1 MNSRE
6 SSRFN
11 PELMRRQLDLLL
23 VEPGDVVE
31 LRIVTPKGAKA
42 SGYFDNADAA
52 IEAIRPWAL
61 DEHIDTIFVLLN
73 PPQPACWRRYANRM
87 QPASP
92 RVRGEFPKETTSD
105 GDVLKRRWLLID
117 CDAERPSGVSAS
129 DEERGAS
136 RTLATDIYG
145 FLKGQGIDQRSL
157 ATMTSGNGFYVLVRI
172 DLPND
177 EASRKLCEDVLKGLA
192 ATFPGE
198 GAHVDVKCFNAGR
211 IAALC
216 GTTKGKGDNLPEAPH
231 RMVKPIVFPSAP
243 IPAPVEA
250 LERIAALSPKPQKP
264 AAPSARPGRPAD
276 GPFDAAAW
284 LAKFPQV
291 ELLDG
296 PVASSGGWTRWYVR
310 CPWDGSHAGKDAYLS
325 VSASGAVTFH
335 CSHNSCSGRDWKALR
350 ELVGDVPPRSSAER
364 PRPTPRP
371 KPDAPAGA
379 GEEISDVPDDFWAW
393 TDVGNKERVL
403 HHWAGLIRYD
413 AALGWHV
420 WNERLWCGDTG
431 AGLVRHRIEQVLV
444 AMGKTVPGIAV
455 GDEDLLKKWNVFC
468 TKSASAR
475 MVRNVLDLAEADP
488 RVRTLSERWDADPW
502 TLNCANGLLDLHT
515 GEIRPHDPEA
525 LASSIADVLYDPDAQ
540 CPTWMACLE
549 RWQPSEDVRAFLQRH
564 AGYCLTGATSEQMVV
579 FHHGDG
585 GNGKSK
591 YTGTLEKLLGGYARR
606 IHFNALTDEK
616 RGGGQAT
623 PELARL
629 AGARLAISSEI
640 VEGRA
645 LDEAALKDWT
655 GGDKVVARFLNQNP
669 FEYYPQF
676 KLVLYGNH
684 KPRIRSQDEGIWRRL
699 AQVPWDVKI
708 PDAEKDP
715 DLDKKLAAELP
726 GILAW
731 AVRGCLEW
739 RRVGL
744 APPQLVQ
751 DASAAY
757 REDENQIAAFVA
769 DCCVLQPRA
778 WASSAR
784 LRSAYESWCKDVG
797 EKYPL
802 GPRAFTDRLRRLGAV
817 PDQVRRFGDAT
828 RRGWGGIGLVDPNAK
843 EPPAEPADLEMAAP
857 VGGASSYSTPNN
869 APPAD
874 YAAPHKP
881 VSPATSEEADPFG
894 GRTEPQQ
901 ATPARDPSALDV
913 WIKRQFS
920 QPHRP
925 DEERGVTVVRAANL
939 DELLERGAERGYTG
953 PQVLSAANRHAQRA
967 VPADRAWWN
976 RLQAQPRH
984 PRPAPE
990 SRHPATSSDNPED
1003 WDIED
1008 PFAE

>member
-1 MNSRE
+1 MTPRE

-23 VEPGDVVE
+23 GEPGDVVE

-61 DEHIDTIFVLLN
+61 DEHIDTIFVTLN
-73 PPQPACWRRYANRM
+73 PPKSACWRRYANRM

-92 RVRGEFPKETTSD
+92 RVRGEFPRETTSD
-105 GDVLKRRWLLID
+105 NDIAKRRWLLID
-117 CDAERPSGVSAS
+117 CDAERPAGVSAS
-129 DEERGAS
+129 DEERDAS
-136 RTLATDIYG
+136 RELARSIYT
-145 FLKGQGIDQRSL
+145 FLVKQGAPRASL
-157 ATMTSGNGFYVLVRI
+157 ATMTSGNGFYVLVRT

-177 EASRKLCEDVLKGLA
+177 EPSRKLCENVLKGLA
-192 ATFPGE
+192 SEFDTA
-198 GAHVDVKCFNAGR
+198 GAHVDTACHNAGR

-216 GTTKGKGDNLPEAPH
+216 GTTKGKGDHTAEAPH
-231 RMVKPIVFPSAP
+231 RMVKPMDFPE
-243 IPAPVEA
+243 APVPIAVEV
-250 LERIAALSPKPQKP
+250 LERIADLAPKPAPRPSYNSKP
-264 AAPSARPGRPAD
+264 GARQAE
-276 GPFDAAAW
+276 GPFDMEGW
-284 LAKFPQV
+284 LRNHPQIEV
-291 ELLDG
+291 LEG
-296 PVASSGGWTRWYVR
+296 PIVRGDYTRWFVR
-310 CPWDGSHAGKDAYLS
+310 CPWDPNHGGKDACVS
-325 VSASGAVTFH
+325 VHHSGGAGFKCLH
-335 CSHNSCSGRDWKALR
+335 KSCAGNDWAALR
-350 ELVGDVPPRSSAER
+350 ELVGDVPAARSER

-371 KPDAPAGA
+371 KPDAPAGG
-379 GEEISDVPDDFWAW
+379 GEEIADAAADDDDFYAW
-393 TDVGNKERVL
+393 TDVGNKERL
-403 HHWAGLIRYD
+403 LRHWVGLIRYD

-420 WNERLWCGDTG
+420 WNERVWCGDVG
-431 AGLVRHRIEQVLV
+431 AGVVRHRIEQVLV
-444 AMGKTVPGIAV
+444 AMGKIVPSIVA
-455 GDEDLLKKWNVFC
+455 GDEDLLKKWKVFC

-488 RVRTLSERWDADPW
+488 RVRTLSESWDADPW
-502 TLNCANGLLDLHT
+502 ALNCANGLLDLRT
-515 GEIRPHDPEA
+515 GELRPHDPEA
-525 LASSIADVLYDPDAQ
+525 LASSIANVVYDPDAQ

-549 RWQPSEDVRAFLQRH
+549 RWQPAQEVRDFLRRH
-564 AGYCLTGATSEQMVV
+564 AGYCLTGITSEQMVV

-645 LDEAALKDWT
+645 LDEAALKDMT

-676 KLVLYGNH
+676 KMVLYGNH
-684 KPRIRSQDEGIWRRL
+684 KPRIKSQDEGIWRRL

-708 PDAEKDP
+708 PDEEKDP

-739 RRVGL
+739 QRIGL
-744 APPQLVQ
+744 APPKLVQ

-769 DCCVLQPRA
+769 DCCVLQEGA

-784 LRSAYESWCKDVG
+784 LRAAYETWCKDVG

-828 RRGWGGIGLVDPNAK
+828 RRGWGGIGLVDPAAK
-843 EPPAEPADLEMAAP
+843 EPADLEMAEP

-869 APPAD
+869 PATSTAD

-881 VSPATSEEADPFG
+881 APPATSEEADPFG

-901 ATPARDPSALDV
+901 APPARDPSALDV

-920 QPHRP
+920 LPPRP
-925 DEERGVTVVRAANL
+925 DEERGVTVVRAVNL

-953 PQVLSAANRHAQRA
+953 SQVLSAANRYAQRA

-984 PRPAPE
+984 PRP
-990 SRHPATSSDNPED
+990 TSDNPED
-1003 WDIED
+1003 WDDIAD